1 MLQQFLANLFEKF
14 KTEQPKTFAVIA
26 VILTGLYAS
35 LNSGAFAEA
44 FGSPT
49 WLNRVLEV
57 LVFVLA
63 LLGGT
68 HTSQYTAKK

>member
-14 KTEQPKTFAVIA
+14 KTENPKTFGAVA
-26 VILTGLYAS
+26 VVLIGLYAA

-57 LVFVLA
+57 LVFVTG
-63 LLGGT
+63 LLSGT
-68 HTSQYTAKK
+68 HTSQYTGKK